1 MGARW
6 ELHNSLYKR
15 SAGSRLRPRARPWP
29 KGTSVIVQYGGHNV
43 GSKISADGDRSVKLK
58 GASSSEEKL

>member
-15 SAGSRLRPRARPWP
+15 SAESRLRPRARPWP
-29 KGTSVIVQYGGHNV
+29 KGTSVIVQYGGHSV
-43 GSKISADGDRSVKLK
+43 GSKITADGDRSVKLK